1 MIIIFIILF
10 LNTALLASLEMSISS
25 VNRLRI
31 KSAAQTNKKYE
42 KALYVLDN
50 YDETLTTIIVL
61 NNIINIILPIIA
73 TLISQRIFDAEYA
86 YVGLFFST
94 VLLTILLLMFG
105 EILPKL
111 YGKKNPERML
121 RTFSGLII
129 FIVKIFKPITFV
141 FISTN
146 NFFRDRFFKNSDEKP
161 EVEEEILTMIEES
174 AEEGTIEENEGLL
187 IRNAIEFSEIRVDE
201 ILQPKNNMVMVDVEL
216 SNEEIYDLIMNDRYS
231 RIPVYQDTTDN
242 IIGLIYERDFLREF
256 VEKKSFDLHKIIREV
271 EFVPDTLKISKLLPQ
286 MQKQHNNMVIIVDE
300 YGTVQGLITVEDII
314 EELVGEIWDEHDE
327 VVTNYIKLANGAY
340 QVRGNIMIDDFNELF
355 DAPDIDTETEDSTI
369 AGYLLEKAE
378 RIPSVGDVIADDIYE
393 FKIVEM
399 DGQKIEKVIVN
410 LLSQTEESESED
422 V

>member
-73 TLISQRIFDAEYA
+73 TLISQRVFDEQYA
-86 YVGLFFST
+86 YIGLFFST

-111 YGKKNPERML
+111 YGKKNPEKML
-121 RTFSGLII
+121 RTFSGFII

-141 FISTN
+141 FITTN
-146 NFFRDRFFKNSDEKP
+146 NFFRDRFFKSSDEKP

-340 QVRGNIMIDDFNELF
+340 QVRGNIMIDDFNKLF

-378 RIPSVGDVIADDIYE
+378 RIPAVGDVIVDDIYE

-410 LLSQTEESESED
+410 LISQTEESKN
-422 V
+422 